1 MALGTPVSGGTAYSA
16 VNATSV
22 SVNYPANIAAN
33 DVLVLVVGQR
43 PNTANGGTLTDPSGW
58 TRRQFHAGGGYGTT
72 LLADEANT
80 NLYFLTKDTVAGTET
95 GSISLTL
102 GDNNVSWAMIIRI
115 PGGGRSSVG
124 YATATGTRD
133 TTPTSPLQ
141 VTMGSDPGF
150 TSGDM
155 AIFAMCVPTDAILNT
170 FDAWGITQSGVTF
183 ATGVEL
189 DEPDTSI
196 GLDLGGVVAYAS
208 CSSGTST
215 AAPRLDFTI
224 AGGTLTNVR
233 GPLIVLRVRDTTQAL
248 TPALF
253 TNNQTFYGPTV
264 GRGTITLTPAI
275 YTNDQVFYT
284 PTVTQSAAGQNLSPS
299 LYTNDQTFYAP
310 TVAATY
316 SLTPDLYTNNQTF
329 YSPLVEIAGGP
340 QALAPDLYTNV
351 QTFYDP
357 TVVATYSLTPALF
370 TNTQVFYDP
379 TVATTYSLTP
389 ALYTNTQVFYD
400 PTVAT
405 TYSLTP
411 ALFTNTQVFYDPTV
425 SQNQELL
432 PSLFT
437 NTQTFYSPAV
447 SSGQQNILPSLYTN
461 TQTFY
466 TPTVTATYSITFA
479 DYVDSDYV
487 DPPGYVNWS
496 SFNNQ
501 TFFTTTLLATYG
513 LTPSLIT
520 NTHTFYAPTAT
531 ATNTVVP
538 SLYTNLQSFY
548 SPTVTAPFIPQN
560 RDVRRFLIQVSKGRS
575 PVLVRDRRGL
585 RTPRRIRIVN

>member
-33 DVLVLVVGQR
+33 DILVLVVGQR
-43 PNTANGGTLTDPSGW
+43 PNTANGGTLTNPSGW

-170 FDAWGITQSGVTF
+170 FDAWDITQSGVTF

-253 TNNQTFYGPTV
+253 TNGQTFYDPTV
-264 GRGTITLTPAI
+264 DRGTITLTPAL
-275 YTNDQVFYT
+275 YTNDQTFYS
-284 PTVTQSAAGQNLSPS
+284 PDVTQSGGVQNLDPA

-316 SLTPDLYTNNQTF
+316 SLTPDLYTNVQTFYGLTIAATYSIEPALYTNDQTF
-329 YSPLVEIAGGP
+329 YSP
-340 QALAPDLYTNV
+340 
-351 QTFYDP
+351 
-357 TVVATYSLTPALF
+357 
-370 TNTQVFYDP
+370 
-379 TVATTYSLTP
+379 
-389 ALYTNTQVFYD
+389 
-400 PTVAT
+400 
-405 TYSLTP
+405 
-411 ALFTNTQVFYDPTV
+411 TV
-425 SQNQELL
+425 SQ
-432 PSLFT
+432 
-437 NTQTFYSPAV
+437 A
-447 SSGQQNILPSLYTN
+447 GQAQDLTPDLYTN

-466 TPTVTATYSITFA
+466 SATVTTTYDIAPLLFSNTQTFYSPTVSQAGAPQDIAPDLYTNSQTFFALTLAATYSLECQ
-479 DYVDSDYV
+479 DYVDPGYV

-496 SFNNQ
+496 AFNNNI
-501 TFFTTTLLATYG
+501 FF
-513 LTPSLIT
+513 
-520 NTHTFYAPTAT
+520 
-531 ATNTVVP
+531 
-538 SLYTNLQSFY
+538 
-548 SPTVTAPFIPQN
+548 SPTVTATPAPVVILDGHDGDKGKRKRRWDEETERRERRRAEIQDIFERVVEGK
-560 RDVRRFLIQVSKGRS
+560 RDVAATIVAPYAQIS
-575 PVLVRDRRGL
+575 PKSDTIRVDYDRLLADIDRVDRLYREYQELDDEEVLL
-585 RTPRRIRIVN
+585 LL